1 MTNTTIHFQCETAR
15 FEIYLDK
22 ITGLPAP
29 NIRKLFKLML
39 SEPWNNQTAIDTV
52 EAFLPEQ
59 VEKTKEDWRQASVD
73 FNNGWRLVHDKK
85 SKQGRAIMA
94 QNNKLHKAV
103 KSTKGIHQHWMRIYG
118 YWNDTK
124 QKMNFK

>member
-1 MTNTTIHFQCETAR
+1 MTHTTIHFQCETAR

-59 VEKTKEDWRQASVD
+59 VEKTKGDWRQASVD

-85 SKQGRAIMA
+85 SRQGRAIMA

-103 KSTKGIHQHWMRIYG
+103 KSTKGIHQHWVRIYG

>member
-1 MTNTTIHFQCETAR
+1 MTNTTNHFQCETAR

-22 ITGLPAP
+22 ITRLPAP

-103 KSTKGIHQHWMRIYG
+103 KSTKGIHQHWVRIYG

>member
-1 MTNTTIHFQCETAR
+1 MTNTTNHFQCETAR

-22 ITGLPAP
+22 ITRLPAP

>member
-1 MTNTTIHFQCETAR
+1 MTHTTIHFQCETAR

-85 SKQGRAIMA
+85 SKQGCAIMA